1 MALPDDIEGVLK
13 SRDVEPALEVKHECN
28 VVKGVAWIQLIEEP
42 KALLG
47 RRENRCGR
55 SGRQVSDFCLK
66 K

>member
-47 RRENRCGR
+47 RR
-55 SGRQVSDFCLK
+55 
-66 K
+66 